1 MMLNE
6 ETKQAL
12 ADENAQAT
20 TVYILNKLREFE
32 AAQNITIGQMTTRT
46 SFLEKRI
53 ADLEAKHGALVAL
66 VYSRGG
72 K

>member
-1 MMLNE
+1 MTLE
-6 ETKQAL
+6 
-12 ADENAQAT
+12 DENQQAT
-20 TVYILNKLREFE
+20 TTYILNKLREFE
-32 AAQNITIGQMTTRT
+32 AAHNITIGAMTTRT